1 MKTEQVQTE
10 KNWGRAIVLIVLILV
25 TLATFL

>member
-10 KNWGRAIVLIVLILV
+10 KNWGRAIVLVVLILA